1 MRRMDPHTQ
10 RILQIR
16 ILRHLKLPAHTSTND
31 GENACY
37 MPFPQFAT
45 MQLGTGKRARSPM
58 GVDKNTGGLA
68 KGFLHEFDELWN
80 NPELVQDVTDAVVN
94 GIEQMYREN
103 ASELIYYM
111 ALNHI
116 FAQFLD
122 DTTDDTLAKDSTGFR
137 DSRIWNMLYDFQKDA
152 ALAIINKLETY
163 NGCILADSFGLGKTF
178 TALALIEYFERRNR
192 NVLVLCPKKLHDNWM
207 TYRSNSTNN
216 PISADHLRYDVLFHA
231 DLGRQHGPSNAGID
245 LAQPN
250 WSNYDLVVIDESH
263 GFRNGGDSSSKASG
277 GMNRYERL
285 MNRVIRGGVPTKVL
299 MLTATP
305 VNNRFRDLQNQLRLA
320 YEGNDDDWQSKLGLS
335 ADIDTV
341 FHTLNR
347 HTATGRSCPLRSAS
361 RRASSM
367 SLTSISSRCSIK
379 WQLRAAASTSATFMT
394 SMQSAA
400 SPSAWHRLRLSNAPD
415 AATYDEIYDKLDQLS
430 RLLHAVTLPADG
442 IPR

>member
-1 MRRMDPHTQ
+1 
-10 RILQIR
+10 
-16 ILRHLKLPAHTSTND
+16 
-31 GENACY
+31 

-58 GVDKNTGGLA
+58 GVGKNTGGLA

-192 NVLVLCPKKLHDNWM
+192 NVLVLCP
-207 TYRSNSTNN
+207 
-216 PISADHLRYDVLFHA
+216 
-231 DLGRQHGPSNAGID
+231 Q
-245 LAQPN
+245 
-250 WSNYDLVVIDESH
+250 
-263 GFRNGGDSSSKASG
+263 KA
-277 GMNRYERL
+277 
-285 MNRVIRGGVPTKVL
+285 
-299 MLTATP
+299 A
-305 VNNRFRDLQNQLRLA
+305 
-320 YEGNDDDWQSKLGLS
+320 
-335 ADIDTV
+335 
-341 FHTLNR
+341 
-347 HTATGRSCPLRSAS
+347 
-361 RRASSM
+361 
-367 SLTSISSRCSIK
+367 
-379 WQLRAAASTSATFMT
+379 
-394 SMQSAA
+394 
-400 SPSAWHRLRLSNAPD
+400 
-415 AATYDEIYDKLDQLS
+415 
-430 RLLHAVTLPADG
+430 
-442 IPR
+442 